1 MQTTLLG
8 LAMAMILAL
17 VTALVGPH
25 FVDWDGFRDSIEAEA
40 TRAVGTPVAV
50 TGPIDV
56 RLLPNPSLELKS
68 VALATGG
75 VRMSARGMRVELALG
90 ALMRGQWRISE
101 LSLDSP
107 QLDLALDAAGRVR
120 GGALPSGFD
129 PDVLSVERLV
139 VENGRAVLTDPNAGG
154 TVTLDT
160 VSFKGDLRSLAG
172 PLRGEGAFVAGGR
185 VYGVRV
191 GAGRAGAD
199 GGVRLRLN
207 IDPLDQPVAI
217 ETDGTLWLVGAP
229 RYEGNLVLSRPP
241 GAALGAAAGRDRAP
255 WRVAGKVE
263 ATSSRVKLAQAEV
276 TYGAEERAVRLAGSA
291 DLVLGRFP
299 RLDLSVVGRHVD
311 LDRLDGAAPAAA
323 WPQAAGPAA
332 LPDVLRRLAGAIAP
346 PLPVAATVEV
356 DQLVAGGTVY
366 QTLRGRLATT
376 AEGIT
381 LDGVEL
387 RLPGLTQLRLAG
399 MLRPS
404 GPDLAF
410 AGPVSLESNDPRA
423 LGAWIEGRADT
434 GKDRPLGVLRA
445 KGDVALDRDRIAADG
460 LSVTI
465 DRRTVEG
472 RIAYTRAA
480 AGRPSR
486 LEADVRSAEVDLDG
500 AVALVG
506 EAFAGSRIGWPGEAT
521 IGVAAGKVAWG
532 RLAAE
537 RVEARVGYGKDGL
550 TIERLAVGD
559 LRGATLTGA
568 GRIDTSITAPQG
580 AVTLDV
586 KAPRT
591 DALLGL
597 LDEVAPEQARAL
609 RRYAAALG
617 AAELRA
623 RLDVAPALHDP
634 AAPNAKR
641 STASLSV
648 DGRLG
653 TIRLALSAGATGDP
667 ADPTKAQVR
676 LDGTVEAKEGAALA
690 ALTGLDRLV
699 ALDQRP
705 ATVALSGAGRLDGE
719 VTGRLDVASGGLWVS
734 ATGNGRR
741 EADGPSG
748 RAEVT
753 VTAADA
759 RVLVPA
765 GAGPVPLS
773 LHTRLTLSG
782 PDLRLDDLAGR
793 LAGASLKGHLG
804 VHLAEPRA
812 VTGRIATSDLDVA
825 PLVAALAG
833 AARRPVP
840 TARDA
845 GGRDA
850 PPRDAAPWS
859 AEPFGRPGFADLFG
873 RVEVEADRATL
884 LPGLVARDLRTAVRF
899 DGYAVAVEEARGR
912 LADGGL
918 SFDAE
923 LRQVPMGL
931 SLRTRLALADADL
944 SALVLGSGKAPP
956 ATGRVSV
963 SAELDGIGLSPAAL
977 VGALHGS
984 GAVTVTDVQ
993 LAGLDPKAV
1002 DAGIA
1007 AVERGLPLE
1016 RLAGWLG
1023 PALEGGRLTVAK
1035 AGGAVSVVDGRVRL
1049 GPMETTADGTDVT
1062 LTAAFDLAADALDA
1076 RITLTGPGREDAPG
1090 GRRPELGIALRGPW
1104 AAPKRSVDTNALVTW
1119 VTLRTVEQEAKRLE
1133 IAEREAKRREALAE
1147 AERARLE
1154 KDRQERAERE
1164 RLAREAAARE
1174 RVAREARDAAAREAA
1189 AREAAAR
1196 DAAAREAAA
1205 RPVVGRP
1212 EAPRLDG
1219 DPASTA
1225 SAPPRGPASTSGLSP
1240 RPAPSATVQPS
1251 APAPGSTASAAPPR
1265 QAGESPPALP
1275 PPIEIRSQPVV
1286 RSAAPAGDAGAGMA
1300 GQASAGP
1307 PAAARPS
1314 RPSNAQ
1320 AQPQPE
1326 APSPVRSLMKQ
1337 LFNFQ

>member
-8 LAMAMILAL
+8 LAVAMILAL

-40 TRAVGTPVAV
+40 TRAVGTPVAI

-56 RLLPNPSLELKS
+56 RLLPTPSLDLKS

-90 ALMRGQWRISE
+90 ALMRGEWRVAE
-101 LSLDSP
+101 LTLDSP
-107 QLDLALDAAGRVR
+107 QLDLSLDAAGRVR
-120 GGALPSGFD
+120 GAALPSGFD

-139 VENGRAVLTDPNAGG
+139 VENGRAVLADPATGSA
-154 TVTLDT
+154 VTLDT

-172 PLRGEGAFVAGGR
+172 PLRGEGAFVTGGR

-191 GAGRAGAD
+191 GAGRAAAD

-207 IDPLDQPVAI
+207 VDPLDQPFAI
-217 ETDGTLWLVGAP
+217 ETDGTLWLAGSPRYDGNLALSRSAGAP
-229 RYEGNLVLSRPP
+229 
-241 GAALGAAAGRDRAP
+241 LGAAAGRPREP

-263 ATSSRVKLAQAEV
+263 ATPSRVRLAQGEV

-299 RLDLSVVGRHVD
+299 RLDLAVVGRNVD
-311 LDRLDGAAPAAA
+311 LDRLDGAPHAAA
-323 WPQAAGPAA
+323 GQAAGPAG
-332 LPDVLRRLAGAIAP
+332 LPDVLRRLMPGLAP

-366 QTLRGRLATT
+366 QTIRGRLATT
-376 AEGIT
+376 ADGIT

-387 RLPGLTQLRLAG
+387 RLPGLTQMRLAG
-399 MLRPS
+399 TLRTR
-404 GPDLAF
+404 GADLAF
-410 AGPVSLESNDPRA
+410 AGPVSVESSDPRA
-423 LGAWIEGRADT
+423 LGAWIEGRAET

-445 KGDVALDRDRIAADG
+445 KGDVALERDRIAADG
-460 LSVTI
+460 LSLTI

-472 RIAYTRAA
+472 RVAYTRAA
-480 AGRPSR
+480 SGRPSR
-486 LEADVRSAEVDLDG
+486 LEADIRSAEVDLEG
-500 AVALVG
+500 AVALLG

-532 RLAAE
+532 GIAAE

-550 TIERLAVGD
+550 TIERLSVGD
-559 LRGATLTGA
+559 LRGATLSGA

-641 STASLSV
+641 STASLTV

-653 TIRLALSAGATGDP
+653 TIRLALTAGATGDP

-705 ATVALSGAGRLDGE
+705 ATVSLSGSGRLDGE
-719 VTGRLDVASGGLWVS
+719 VTGKLDVASGGLWVS
-734 ATGNGRR
+734 ATSNSRR

-753 VTAADA
+753 VTASDA
-759 RVLVPA
+759 RFLVPA

-804 VHLAEPRA
+804 LHLAEPRA

-825 PLVAALAG
+825 PLVAAFAG
-833 AARRPVP
+833 AARRPSP
-840 TARDA
+840 AA
-845 GGRDA
+845 GRE
-850 PPRDAAPWS
+850 AAPWS

-873 RVEVEADRATL
+873 RVEIEAGRATL

-899 DGYAVAVEEARGR
+899 DGFAVAVEEARGR

-918 SFDAE
+918 SLDAE

-944 SALVLGSGKAPP
+944 AALVPGSGKTPP
-956 ATGRVSV
+956 ATGRVSI

-993 LAGLDPKAV
+993 LAGLDPTAV

-1023 PALEGGRLTVAK
+1023 PALEGGRLTVGK

-1049 GPMETTADGTDVT
+1049 GPMETTADGTDVK
-1062 LTAAFDLAADALDA
+1062 LSAGFDLAADALDA
-1076 RITLTGPGREDAPG
+1076 RITLVGPGRDDAPG
-1090 GRRPELGIALRGPW
+1090 GRRPELGLALRGPW
-1104 AAPKRSVDTNALVTW
+1104 AAPKRTVDTTALVTW

-1133 IAEREAKRREALAE
+1133 VAEREAKRREALAE
-1147 AERARLE
+1147 A
-1154 KDRQERAERE
+1154 
-1164 RLAREAAARE
+1164 
-1174 RVAREARDAAAREAA
+1174 
-1189 AREAAAR
+1189 
-1196 DAAAREAAA
+1196 
-1205 RPVVGRP
+1205 
-1212 EAPRLDG
+1212 
-1219 DPASTA
+1219 
-1225 SAPPRGPASTSGLSP
+1225 
-1240 RPAPSATVQPS
+1240 
-1251 APAPGSTASAAPPR
+1251 
-1265 QAGESPPALP
+1265 
-1275 PPIEIRSQPVV
+1275 
-1286 RSAAPAGDAGAGMA
+1286 
-1300 GQASAGP
+1300 
-1307 PAAARPS
+1307 
-1314 RPSNAQ
+1314 
-1320 AQPQPE
+1320 
-1326 APSPVRSLMKQ
+1326 
-1337 LFNFQ
+1337 

>member
-8 LAMAMILAL
+8 LAVAMILAL

-40 TRAVGTPVAV
+40 TRAVGTPVAI

-56 RLLPNPSLELKS
+56 RLLPTPSLDLKS

-90 ALMRGQWRISE
+90 ALMRGEWKVSE
-101 LSLDSP
+101 LTLDSP
-107 QLDLALDAAGRVR
+107 QLDLSLDAGGRAR

-139 VENGRAVLTDPNAGG
+139 VENGRAVLADPATGG

-172 PLRGEGAFVAGGR
+172 PLRGEGAFVTGGR

-207 IDPLDQPVAI
+207 VDPLDQPFAV
-217 ETDGTLWLVGAP
+217 ETDGTLWLAGSP
-229 RYEGNLVLSRPP
+229 RYEGNLALSRPA
-241 GAALGAAAGRDRAP
+241 GAPLGVAASRPREP

-263 ATSSRVKLAQAEV
+263 ATPSRVKLAQAEV

-311 LDRLDGAAPAAA
+311 LDRLDGVASAAA
-323 WPQAAGPAA
+323 GQPAAGPDA
-332 LPDVLRRLAGAIAP
+332 LRRFTSAIAP
-346 PLPVAATVEV
+346 PMPVAATLEV
-356 DQLVAGGTVY
+356 DQLVVGGTAY
-366 QTLRGRLATT
+366 QTIRGRLATT
-376 AEGIT
+376 AEGLT

-399 MLRPS
+399 MLRSS

-410 AGPVSLESNDPRA
+410 AGPVSLESSDPRA
-423 LGAWIEGRADT
+423 LGAWIEGRAET

-445 KGDVALDRDRIAADG
+445 KGDVALDRDRIAVDG
-460 LSVTI
+460 LSLAI
-465 DRRTVEG
+465 DRKTVEG
-472 RIAYTRAA
+472 RVAYTRAA
-480 AGRPSR
+480 SGTPSR
-486 LEADVRSAEVDLDG
+486 LEADVRSAEVDLEG

-532 RLAAE
+532 GIAAE

-559 LRGATLTGA
+559 LRGATLAGA

-634 AAPNAKR
+634 VAPNAKR

-653 TIRLALSAGATGDP
+653 TIRLALTAGATGDP

-676 LDGTVEAKEGAALA
+676 LDGSVEAKEGAALA

-705 ATVALSGAGRLDGE
+705 ATVALSGGGRLDGE
-719 VTGRLDVASGGLWVS
+719 VTGKLDVASGGLWVS
-734 ATGNGRR
+734 ATGSGRR

-753 VTAADA
+753 VTASDA
-759 RVLVPA
+759 RLLVPA

-804 VHLAEPRA
+804 LHLSEPRA
-812 VTGRIATSDLDVA
+812 VTGRIATSDLDMA

-833 AARRPVP
+833 AARRPATP
-840 TARDA
+840 A
-845 GGRDA
+845 G
-850 PPRDAAPWS
+850 RDAAPWS

-873 RVEVEADRATL
+873 RVEIEAGRAVL

-899 DGYAVAVEEARGR
+899 DGFAVAVEEARGR

-918 SFDAE
+918 SLDAE

-944 SALVLGSGKAPP
+944 AALVPGSGKTPP
-956 ATGRVSV
+956 AAGRVSV

-1049 GPMETTADGTDVT
+1049 GPMETTADGTDVK
-1062 LTAAFDLAADALDA
+1062 LTAGLDLAADALDA
-1076 RITLTGPGREDAPG
+1076 RITLVGPGRDDAPG

-1104 AAPKRSVDTNALVTW
+1104 AAPKRTVDTTALVTW

-1133 IAEREAKRREALAE
+1133 VAEREAKRREALAE
-1147 AERARLE
+1147 AERARME
-1154 KDRQERAERE
+1154 KERQERAERD

-1174 RVAREARDAAAREAA
+1174 RERVAREAREAV

-1196 DAAAREAAA
+1196 DAVMRDAVARDAGAREAVA
-1205 RPVVGRP
+1205 RPVGRP
-1212 EAPRLDG
+1212 DG
-1219 DPASTA
+1219 SRPESDPASTA
-1225 SAPPRGPASTSGLSP
+1225 SASPRAPASTAGVSSSGAPS
-1240 RPAPSATVQPS
+1240 RPAPPPATQPS
-1251 APAPGSTASAAPPR
+1251 VPTPGPAASAVPPR
-1265 QAGESPPALP
+1265 PTGDAAPALP
-1275 PPIEIRSQPVV
+1275 PPVEIRTQPV
-1286 RSAAPAGDAGAGMA
+1286 RSAAPAGETGSGTAGQTSAGAPGA
-1300 GQASAGP
+1300 VRP
-1307 PAAARPS
+1307 ARPS
-1314 RPSNAQ
+1314 SAQ
-1320 AQPQPE
+1320 AQPQPA
-1326 APSPVRSLMKQ
+1326 APSPVRSLMQ